1 MWDLVG
7 IVDGTYI
14 PELCAK
20 DPTGT
25 ETVESLD
32 PESFCGTRGISVRH
46 TAETLEQLGKS
57 SISTCAWECRY
68 GITLTI
74 TDAGPELYDTTR
86 GSATNRQ
93 TQNVWSFGLPSVHY
107 TRCQG
112 QVSQRPHWSKNSQKL
127 STYL

>member
-25 ETVESLD
+25 ETVELLD
-32 PESFCGTRGISVRH
+32 PDRKLLRYPRYICQTYCRDPGT
-46 TAETLEQLGKS
+46 TGKELY
-57 SISTCAWECRY
+57 ICAWERRY

-74 TDAGPELYDTTR
+74 TDAPELYDDISVMKNDT
-86 GSATNRQ
+86 
-93 TQNVWSFGLPSVHY
+93 VWASYGIGVRLGASSC
-107 TRCQG
+107 RCQA
-112 QVSQRPHWSKNSQKL
+112 
-127 STYL
+127 

>member
-20 DPTGT
+20 DLSTGT

-57 SISTCAWECRY
+57 LIYAPEN
-68 GITLTI
+68 
-74 TDAGPELYDTTR
+74 AGT
-86 GSATNRQ
+86 G
-93 TQNVWSFGLPSVHY
+93 
-107 TRCQG
+107 
-112 QVSQRPHWSKNSQKL
+112 
-127 STYL
+127 